1 MLKIAGT
8 QFQLKFS
15 LWIKV
20 VGESSWRN
28 NQKCRFLNEKCENE
42 YFLGKQKAATKIF
55 KNKHFQQIFRQQT
68 NVEMYRNEN
77 TSNFHITGLYW
88 YVDVRIMD
96 IIVS

>member
-28 NQKCRFLNEKCENE
+28 NQKCTIRNEKCENE
-42 YFLGKQKAATKIF
+42 YFLGNKKTATNIF

-68 NVEMYRNEN
+68 NVEKYRNEN
-77 TSNFHITGLYW
+77 TPNIYNTGLYW

>member
-28 NQKCRFLNEKCENE
+28 NQKCTIRNEKCENE
-42 YFLGKQKAATKIF
+42 YFLGNKKTATNIF

-68 NVEMYRNEN
+68 NVEKYRNEN
-77 TSNFHITGLYW
+77 TPNIYNTGLYW
-88 YVDVRIMD
+88 HVDVRIMD

>member
-28 NQKCRFLNEKCENE
+28 NQKCRILNEKCENE
-42 YFLGKQKAATKIF
+42 YFLGKQKAAIRSLKTNIF
-55 KNKHFQQIFRQQT
+55 NKSLD
-68 NVEMYRNEN
+68 NKPMYRNEN
-77 TSNFHITGLYW
+77 TSNFHNTGLYW

>member
-42 YFLGKQKAATKIF
+42 YFLGKQRNV
-55 KNKHFQQIFRQQT
+55 NKEFISLKQTFST
-68 NVEMYRNEN
+68 NVEKYRNEN
-77 TSNFHITGLYW
+77 TPNFYNTGLYW